1 MKSYIFVFVSR
12 NITLDEV
19 LKTKCSQKHKTDEIS
34 ASFNVLYHLE
44 TKFEIALSLVKIL
57 YSLRTCVHIN
67 SKLSNLIKDYYNVMN
82 KSLLCISDR
91 DCKIDCKIN
100 CKNNCRVK

>member
-1 MKSYIFVFVSR
+1 VSR

-91 DCKIDCKIN
+91 DCKIDCKID
-100 CKNNCRVK
+100 CKNNGRVK

>member
-1 MKSYIFVFVSR
+1 MSR

-19 LKTKCSQKHKTDEIS
+19 LKMKCFQKHKTDEIS

-44 TKFEIALSLVKIL
+44 MKFEITLSLVKVL
-57 YSLRTCVHIN
+57 YSLRTYVHIN

-82 KSLLCISDR
+82 KSLICISDH
-91 DCKIDCKIN
+91 DCKINCKIDCKIN
-100 CKNNCRVK
+100 CKINCKNNCKAK